1 MDHLVRIFH
10 GGSVNEHGEFENML
24 EDVQVFDRPPSF
36 KDLVDVV
43 SKHSWGQGAISFR
56 GRFDCGKAWP
66 HYVLMKLEL
75 ETHWRQ
81 YKDIVDRANVVCLE
95 VVVEITRTTTL
106 EEPVGRVEE
115 IPEIPFRIENMTQES
130 TFVEDVPNPTCASDY
145 NMTVASDHLGPD
157 TFEAQ
162 EDTDAADDD
171 DISLGSEDSEYDSS
185 DQDDDDED
193 TGKEEREG
201 NGVEAQVE

>member
-1 MDHLVRIFH
+1 
-10 GGSVNEHGEFENML
+10 
-24 EDVQVFDRPPSF
+24 
-36 KDLVDVV
+36 
-43 SKHSWGQGAISFR
+43 
-56 GRFDCGKAWP
+56 
-66 HYVLMKLEL
+66 MKLES

-145 NMTVASDHLGPD
+145 DMAVASDHLGTD

-162 EDTDAADDD
+162 EDADAADDD

-193 TGKEEREG
+193 TGEEEPEG
-201 NGVEAQVE
+201 NTRVP